1 VITNIIKI
9 FEKKN
14 YKSGGYA
21 YLIKDKMI
29 LLTTVYILNF
39 VLSKYSL

>member
-14 YKSGGYA
+14 NKSRGYV
-21 YLIKDKMI
+21 YLIRGKII

>member
-1 VITNIIKI
+1 VTINIIKI

-21 YLIKDKMI
+21 YLIKEKI
-29 LLTTVYILNF
+29 TLVTTVYILDF